1 VGKLVVVVSFGG
13 VEGFDLVVS
22 GLLLMG
28 FTLALLQDDNTNKV
42 RIKNVR
48 VLKIIHIW
56 IVGKSK

>member
-56 IVGKSK
+56 IVSKSK